1 MFEDISKM
9 EEEVKVFR
17 QNVLASSQLVEGI
30 SSLVEETQKQQ
41 ALMKEVS
48 TDYQNSIQSIAD
60 KTIEKIEK
68 LETETIEKL
77 SNDSAKLQMEI
88 ADRDA
93 KAVEELKTRVSESL
107 SEAISQISA
116 TNKAYVDEMSET
128 EASIKAIQEEI
139 TRRDAEVISEM
150 KAKVNENLSE
160 AVNQI
165 EKANKA
171 YVDEMTNT
179 DASIKAMQSELTE
192 KYKQFSSRMDS
203 VKIDEMQKTCSD
215 LKKSVELKTTLAIV
229 GVIVVIVLEIVQL
242 ILK

>member
-93 KAVEELKTRVSESL
+93 KAVDELKTRVSESI

-116 TNKAYVDEMSET
+116 TNKAYVDEMSKTET
-128 EASIKAIQEEI
+128 SIKTIQEEI
-139 TRRDAEVISEM
+139 ARRDAEVISEM

-203 VKIDEMQKTCSD
+203 VKIDEMQKTCAE
-215 LKKSVELKTTLAIV
+215 LKKKMEIKSTLTIV
-229 GVIVVIVLEIVQL
+229 GVIVVIVLEIIQFA
-242 ILK
+242 IH

>member
-60 KTIEKIEK
+60 NTIEKIEK
-68 LETETIEKL
+68 LETETIEKI

-88 ADRDA
+88 ADRDV
-93 KAVEELKTRVSESL
+93 KAVDEIKTRVSESL

-116 TNKAYVDEMSET
+116 TNKAYVDE
-128 EASIKAIQEEI
+128 
-139 TRRDAEVISEM
+139 
-150 KAKVNENLSE
+150 L
-160 AVNQI
+160 
-165 EKANKA
+165 
-171 YVDEMTNT
+171 TNT
-179 DASIKAMQSELTE
+179 DASIKAMQSEFTE

-229 GVIVVIVLEIVQL
+229 GVIVVIVLEIIQL

>member
-160 AVNQI
+160 AVDQI
-165 EKANKA
+165 AKTNKA
-171 YVDEMTNT
+171 YVDELTNT

>member
-60 KTIEKIEK
+60 NTIEKIEK
-68 LETETIEKL
+68 LETETIEKI

-88 ADRDA
+88 ADRDV
-93 KAVEELKTRVSESL
+93 KAVDELKTRVSESL
-107 SEAISQISA
+107 SEAINQISA
-116 TNKAYVDEMSET
+116 TNKAYVDE
-128 EASIKAIQEEI
+128 
-139 TRRDAEVISEM
+139 
-150 KAKVNENLSE
+150 L
-160 AVNQI
+160 
-165 EKANKA
+165 
-171 YVDEMTNT
+171 TNT
-179 DASIKAMQSELTE
+179 DASIKAMQSEFTE